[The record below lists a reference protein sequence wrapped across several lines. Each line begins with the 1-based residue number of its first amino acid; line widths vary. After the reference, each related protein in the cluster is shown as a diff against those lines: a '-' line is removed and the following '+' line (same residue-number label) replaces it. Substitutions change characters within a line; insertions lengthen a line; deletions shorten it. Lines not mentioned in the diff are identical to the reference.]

1 MILKLAQMLFRNPV
15 KRTRLLAL
23 LLLAAFAWGTTGELN
38 HHHGGTKARLGQ
50 SLLSP
55 AQDSIVSESAEV
67 SPDNTSGTSSTSK
80 TGAACL
86 ICQLHQNLSATLF
99 SEPPRIGSTET
110 LATNATAP
118 VVLQLSE
125 FTANQHGRA
134 PPSIL

>member
-1 MILKLAQMLFRNPV
+1 MLFRNPV
-15 KRTRLLAL
+15 KRARLLAF

-38 HHHGGTKARLGQ
+38 HHHGTRAGLGQ

-55 AQDSIVSESAEV
+55 AQDSIVSESAQV
-67 SPDNTSGTSSTSK
+67 SSDNTGGTSSRSRS
-80 TGAACL
+80 GAACL